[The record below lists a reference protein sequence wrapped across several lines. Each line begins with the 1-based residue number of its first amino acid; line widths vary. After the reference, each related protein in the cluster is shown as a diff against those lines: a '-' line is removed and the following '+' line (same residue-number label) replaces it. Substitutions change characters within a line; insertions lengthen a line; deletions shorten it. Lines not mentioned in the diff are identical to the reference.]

1 MNVAYGRDL
10 DLNLLRVLVVVVE
23 EGSVTKA
30 ASRLY
35 VTQPAIS
42 AALGRLRRAVGEPLF
57 VRQGRLL
64 APTARGRR
72 IFEEAQPSLR
82 ALTESVTHSA
92 PFVPATSERVFRLGL
107 SDDAQIWLLPR
118 LLVRFAA
125 AAPRMKLVVLPVT
138 FRTVAAGLS
147 EHGLDLA
154 LTVADDLPASV
165 SRQELH
171 TARFVCLYDP
181 VHSKLPARPSLKRY
195 LAQPHVVVS
204 YNGDLRGYVEDS
216 LGIERRVVCS
226 VTGFA
231 GIGAIVRGTP
241 LLATVPETVARCM
254 EDMFPG
260 LRHAPLPFTLPSYPV
275 ELLWRRS
282 LDHDP
287 AHMWLRE
294 QLRAA
299 AKEAL

>member
-1 MNVAYGRDL
+1 MNATYGRDL

-154 LTVADDLPASV
+154 LSVADELPVSV
-165 SRQELH
+165 SREELH
-171 TARFVCLYDP
+171 TARFVCLHDP
-181 VHSKLPARPSLKRY
+181 ACSKLPARPSLKRY

-226 VTGFA
+226 VPGFA
-231 GIGAIVRGTP
+231 GLGAIVRGTP

-287 AHMWLRE
+287 AHLWLRA
-294 QLRAA
+294 QIRAA

>member
-1 MNVAYGRDL
+1 MNATYGRDL

-154 LTVADDLPASV
+154 LSVADELPVSV
-165 SRQELH
+165 SREELH

-181 VHSKLPARPSLKRY
+181 ACSKLPARPSLKRY

-226 VTGFA
+226 VPGFA
-231 GIGAIVRGTP
+231 GLGAIVRGTP
-241 LLATVPETVARCM
+241 LLATVPETVARVM
-254 EDMFPG
+254 EQMFPG
-260 LRHAPLPFTLPSYPV
+260 LRHTPLPFTLASYPI

-287 AHMWLRE
+287 AHLWLRA
-294 QLRAA
+294 QIRAA